1 MVKDTN
7 AVRLDRIEEKIDKLA
22 DAVVAIARAEEKL
35 LGLEQI
41 SMDLHRKISDID
53 ERLRKVETSSHDAT
67 NNLQV
72 INKIFW
78 IAMSAL
84 ITGGIVVY
92 LWGPSAL

>member
-1 MVKDTN
+1 MSKETN
-7 AVRLDRIEEKIDKLA
+7 TVRLDRIEEKIDKLA

-78 IAMSAL
+78 IAISAL

-92 LWGPSAL
+92 LWGPGAL

>member
-1 MVKDTN
+1 MAKDTN

-92 LWGPSAL
+92 LWGPGAL

>member
-1 MVKDTN
+1 MSRETN
-7 AVRLDRIEEKIDKLA
+7 TVRLDRIEEKIDKLA

-78 IAMSAL
+78 IAISAL

-92 LWGPSAL
+92 LWGPGAL